1 MEQTVDD
8 GPVFYSPTWGTLS
21 LAAIHDR
28 VMAFIAEH
36 PDASYQV
43 VIGTDSQ
50 PSNGNGTDFI
60 TAIVVRRIGNGGIYF
75 WRRIADNRRMVLR
88 SRMYQEAT
96 LSLVC
101 GQDVMDVFKRNGLA
115 KYDVEI
121 HVDIGKNGDT
131 REMIAEI
138 VGMIRGSG
146 FAVKIKPDSFAA
158 SNVADRHT

>member
-1 MEQTVDD
+1 MQQSEDSRN
-8 GPVFYSPTWGTLS
+8 VFYSPTWGVLS
-21 LAAIHDR
+21 LEAIHDR
-28 VMAFIAEH
+28 VMAFIAE
-36 PDASYQV
+36 DATASYQV
-43 VIGTDSQ
+43 IIGTDSL
-50 PSNGNGTDFI
+50 PSSSDGTDFI
-60 TAIVVRRIGNGGIYF
+60 TAIVVRRIGTGGIYF
-75 WRRIADNRRMVLR
+75 WRKTSDDRQLVLR

-101 GQDVMDVFKRNGLA
+101 GQEVMDVFKKNGLA

-131 REMIAEI
+131 RDMIAEI

-158 SNVADRHT
+158 SHVADRHT